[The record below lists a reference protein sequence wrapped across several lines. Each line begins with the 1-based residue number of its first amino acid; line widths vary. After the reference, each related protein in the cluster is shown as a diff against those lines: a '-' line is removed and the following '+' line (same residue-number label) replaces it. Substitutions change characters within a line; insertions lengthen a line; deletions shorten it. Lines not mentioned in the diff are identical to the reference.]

1 MPAGRRAARVE
12 VVRVL
17 VAGWFSFDE
26 VIATVGDELGAEAVT
41 GWLAEL
47 GIDHDVAW
55 APYLERGVHWRDV
68 DPADYTHLVF
78 TTGPVGDLPPLTELT
93 AAFAGARRWAVNVS
107 VVDESARGM
116 FEEVWERDAP
126 GVTRPDLAIEGPVTD
141 APVLAVAFAPVQGEY
156 GERSRADR
164 VRGVIEEWL
173 AARALPWF
181 PIDTDLYVKPH
192 PRRPAQVE
200 ALLRRCDAVVTM
212 RLHGLVLGLKHDR
225 PVIACDPIAGG
236 AKVTGQARALDWRL
250 VLDAEEVTVEALDEA
265 LSRCLSGE
273 LSGAVARSR
282 SRGATG
288 TEDARRWFT
297 ERLGRPGA
305 AARG

>member
-1 MPAGRRAARVE
+1 M
-12 VVRVL
+12 RVL

-26 VIATVGDELGAEAVT
+26 VIATVGDELGADAVT
-41 GWLAEL
+41 GWLTEL
-47 GIDHDVAW
+47 GVDHDVAW

-78 TTGPVGDLPPLTELT
+78 TTGPIGDLPPLPELT
-93 AAFAGARRWAVNVS
+93 AAFAGVRRWAVNVS
-107 VVDESARGM
+107 VVDDSAGEM
-116 FEEVWERDAP
+116 FDAVWERDAA
-126 GVTRPDLAIEGPVTD
+126 GVTRPDLAIEVPVAD

-181 PIDTDLYVKPH
+181 PIDTDLYDKPH

-200 ALLRRCDAVVTM
+200 ALLRRCDAVVSM

-236 AKVTGQARALDWRL
+236 AKVTGQARALEWPL
-250 VLDAEEVTVEALDEA
+250 VLDAEEVTAEVLDEA

-273 LSGAVARSR
+273 LAGAVARSR
-282 SRGATG
+282 SRGAAG
-288 TEDARRWFT
+288 SEDARRWFT
-297 ERLGRPGA
+297 ERLGR
-305 AARG
+305 